1 MSKYVLEEHNGE
13 GRIVGIPVSQ
23 KSELGLLIGD
33 TKEQLECG
41 LPMNGKVYRCSDI
54 KEMEAKIEEL
64 QQANDEA
71 QSLIGLLEAEVRRSK
86 QEVIDSVNELYGMM
100 ASTMKPMSM
109 SECLDQIEQE
119 LNK

>member
-1 MSKYVLEEHNGE
+1 MINNLDGKSARELRE
-13 GRIVGIPVSQ
+13 IVQIQ
-23 KSELGLLIGD
+23 MDEY
-33 TKEQLECG
+33 Q
-41 LPMNGKVYRCSDI
+41 N
-54 KEMEAKIEEL
+54 L

-100 ASTMKPMSM
+100 ASTMKPISM

>member
-1 MSKYVLEEHNGE
+1 MINSLDSKSKKELIE
-13 GRIVGIPVSQ
+13 IVQIQ
-23 KSELGLLIGD
+23 IDEY
-33 TKEQLECG
+33 Q
-41 LPMNGKVYRCSDI
+41 N
-54 KEMEAKIEEL
+54 L

-71 QSLIGLLEAEVRRSK
+71 QLLIGLLEAEVRRSK
-86 QEVIDSVNELYGMM
+86 QEVIDSVNDLYGMM

>member
-1 MSKYVLEEHNGE
+1 MINNLDGKSARELRK
-13 GRIVGIPVSQ
+13 IVQIQ
-23 KSELGLLIGD
+23 MDEY
-33 TKEQLECG
+33 Q
-41 LPMNGKVYRCSDI
+41 R
-54 KEMEAKIEEL
+54 L

-71 QSLIGLLEAEVRRSK
+71 QSLIGLLEAEIWKSK
-86 QEVIDSVNELYGMM
+86 QEVIDSVNDLYGMM

>member
-1 MSKYVLEEHNGE
+1 MINNLDGKSAGE
-13 GRIVGIPVSQ
+13 LREIVQIQMDEYQ
-23 KSELGLLIGD
+23 K
-33 TKEQLECG
+33 
-41 LPMNGKVYRCSDI
+41 
-54 KEMEAKIEEL
+54 L

>member
-1 MSKYVLEEHNGE
+1 MINNLDGKSKKELIE
-13 GRIVGIPVSQ
+13 IVQIQ
-23 KSELGLLIGD
+23 IDEY
-33 TKEQLECG
+33 Q
-41 LPMNGKVYRCSDI
+41 N
-54 KEMEAKIEEL
+54 L

-71 QSLIGLLEAEVRRSK
+71 QLLIGLLEAEVRRSK
-86 QEVIDSVNELYGMM
+86 QEVIDSVNDLYGMM

>member
-1 MSKYVLEEHNGE
+1 MINNLDGKSARELRE
-13 GRIVGIPVSQ
+13 IVQIQMDEYQ
-23 KSELGLLIGD
+23 K
-33 TKEQLECG
+33 
-41 LPMNGKVYRCSDI
+41 
-54 KEMEAKIEEL
+54 L

-71 QSLIGLLEAEVRRSK
+71 QLLIGLLVRRSK
-86 QEVIDSVNELYGMM
+86 QEVIDSVNDLYGMM